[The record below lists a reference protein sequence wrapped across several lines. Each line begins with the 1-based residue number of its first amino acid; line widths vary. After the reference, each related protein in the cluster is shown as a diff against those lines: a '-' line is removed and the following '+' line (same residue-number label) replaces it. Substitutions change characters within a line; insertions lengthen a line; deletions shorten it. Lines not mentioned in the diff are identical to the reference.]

1 MIKRKSCPFRLSV
14 SKGLIV
20 EKKRIAFL
28 YEKRNH
34 INRALLGTKF
44 DYTEAETTLLFFLK
58 FILSKSWARPNSF
71 ISDFTSFE
79 NMSFFKK
86 HRGN

>member
-1 MIKRKSCPFRLSV
+1 MDIIKRKSIIFYVIFIMIKRKSCPFRLSV

-58 FILSKSWARPNSF
+58 FILSKS
-71 ISDFTSFE
+71 
-79 NMSFFKK
+79 
-86 HRGN
+86 